1 MNRKFKV
8 YKKENGKADPVLE
21 TADYEEACRKEEEL
35 KDKGSE
41 AFVWQV

>member
-8 YKKENGKADPVLE
+8 YKKETGKANSVLE

-35 KDKGSE
+35 RDQGFE
-41 AFVWQV
+41 TFVWQV